1 MLFTAIETVLSL
13 AQDKKSSSPR
23 EFHPQALTEPD
34 LNVSAHPALI
44 VQSQGKHLSVSNGGS
59 DMSRV
64 LRFAPPSGLPFV
76 DAPLAFCIS
85 SSPTIQSVGLNV

>member
-44 VQSQGKHLSVSNGGS
+44 VQSQEGALSVASAEI
-59 DMSRV
+59 DEV
-64 LRFAPPSGLPFV
+64 HV
-76 DAPLAFCIS
+76 
-85 SSPTIQSVGLNV
+85 